1 MRKHLE
7 QDWIDEVR
15 ARNDL
20 VDVISQYVRLKP
32 SGKGFLGLCPFHSEK
47 TPSFHVHSEKQF
59 YHCFGCGE
67 GGNVISF
74 IMAAERL
81 SFMEAVKFLAER
93 VGMSLQLTDAGG
105 KDTNASEIRERQLK
119 DRILK
124 ANREAAK
131 FYHMNLLSHSGRKAF
146 DYLALRGIDAK
157 AIKAFGLG
165 YAPGGWENLK
175 DVLLKEGFEEKFLLE
190 TGLLAESNN
199 KTYDRF
205 RNRIIFPIIDANGA
219 IVGFG
224 GRATDD
230 SNPKYLNSSESL
242 VFNKGK
248 VLYGLNRITKQRP
261 LESIILAEG
270 YMDVIAMRQYGF
282 ENAVASLGTSLT
294 VDQAKLLRRC
304 AKQILIAYD
313 GDSAGRKATL
323 KALEILKT
331 IDCDAKAVVF
341 PDTSDPD
348 EALRT
353 YGKDAFKSFLEN
365 SLNLIGY
372 KIWQLSGEYDFDT
385 KNGVMAYAKR
395 ACELLKDEED
405 LIERDTQIKV
415 VAQRTGL
422 SVALVRQ
429 EVERRAN
436 AVSDTQK
443 SVKGAGLGNNRYNG
457 NRIIRS
463 VSKQKA
469 LLPGHIKAERYLAGL
484 MVSNDELAQRI
495 AEKLGGHVFEED
507 INGQIFTIVCR
518 MLKEG
523 KNIGPAHI
531 LSRAEDNESRRRMA
545 EIFDIEME
553 YDSIDKFIT
562 DCVAEL
568 SRYREREL
576 RRERQEELIRM
587 YREGSLDPDV
597 YTSHLLDI
605 DASNRRIKIKG
616 QGDEGNI

>member
-15 ARNDL
+15 TRNDL

-32 SGKGFLGLCPFHSEK
+32 SGKGFLGLCPFHGEK

-74 IMAAERL
+74 IMATERL
-81 SFMEAVKFLAER
+81 SFMEAVKFLADR
-93 VGMSLQLTDAGG
+93 VGMRLPEIASGD
-105 KDTNASEIRERQLK
+105 KDSNALELKQRQLK
-119 DRILK
+119 DNIYK

-131 FYHMNLLSHSGRKAF
+131 FYHMNLVSNSGRRAV
-146 DYLALRGIDAK
+146 DYLVSRGIEAK
-157 AIKAFGLG
+157 TIKAFGLG

-175 DVLLKEGFEEKFLLE
+175 DILIKEGFEEKFLLE
-190 TGLLAESNN
+190 AGLLAESNN

-205 RNRIIFPIIDANGA
+205 RNRIIFPIIDVNGA
-219 IVGFG
+219 VVGFG

-248 VLYGLNRITKQRP
+248 LLYGLNRLTKQFP

-270 YMDVIAMRQYGF
+270 YMDVIALSQYGF

-294 VDQAKLLRRC
+294 VDQAKLLRRFT
-304 AKQILIAYD
+304 KQVLIAYD
-313 GDSAGRKATL
+313 GDSAGKKAAL
-323 KALEILKT
+323 KALEMFKT
-331 IDCDAKAVVF
+331 IACEARAIVF
-341 PDTSDPD
+341 PDAADPD
-348 EALRT
+348 EVLRMH
-353 YGKDAFKSFLEN
+353 GKDAFKSFLEN
-365 SLNLIGY
+365 SLTLTGF
-372 KIWQLSGEYDFDT
+372 KILQLSGEFDFST
-385 KNGVMAYAKR
+385 KNGAAAYAKR
-395 ACELLKDEED
+395 ACELLKNEED
-405 LIERDTQIKV
+405 LIERDAQIKA
-415 VAQRTGL
+415 VAQRSGL
-422 SVALVRQ
+422 SSALIRQ
-429 EVERRAN
+429 EVERRAITFSGIN
-436 AVSDTQK
+436 K
-443 SVKGAGLGNNRYNG
+443 SVKEVGLGNNRYND
-457 NRIIRS
+457 NHVVRS
-463 VSKQKA
+463 PSRRRT
-469 LLPGHIKAERYLAGL
+469 LTPGHVKAERYIAGL
-484 MVSNDELAQRI
+484 MVQNDELAQSI
-495 AEKLGGHVFEED
+495 TEMLGEHVFEEE
-507 INGQIFTIVCR
+507 IVGRIFDIVCR

-523 KNIGPAHI
+523 KDISPASV
-531 LSRAEDNESRRRMA
+531 LNRVEDNESQRRMA

-553 YDSIDKFIT
+553 YDNINKFIT

-568 SRYREREL
+568 SKYRERKL
-576 RRERQEELIRM
+576 RRGRQEELVRM
-587 YREGSLDPDV
+587 DKEGSLDPDV